1 MSYLF
6 FSGGVH
12 LCAACGRLFLVKV
25 WLHQPES
32 CSKRATHHLSGCK
45 PEKTVINLQLSDKQA
60 GNYFFTTNFRSIPK
74 HVLVFGTNIIAPFW
88 ESLGVLIS
96 VSFFKKKGWFDT
108 SNKIKR
114 TQNPSLSLAIVVV
127 LYRSQRVYLHRGSDT
142 MLKGCTLLQ

>member
-96 VSFFKKKGWFDT
+96 VSFFKKKKVDLT
-108 SNKIKR
+108 HQTKSREHKI
-114 TQNPSLSLAIVVV
+114 P
-127 LYRSQRVYLHRGSDT
+127 VYLW
-142 MLKGCTLLQ
+142 L